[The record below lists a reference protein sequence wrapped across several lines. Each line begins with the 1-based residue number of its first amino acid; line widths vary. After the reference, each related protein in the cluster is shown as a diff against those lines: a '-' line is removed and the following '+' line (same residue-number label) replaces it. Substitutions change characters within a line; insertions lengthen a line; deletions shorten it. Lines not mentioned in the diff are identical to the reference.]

1 MSNTKISLYPLR
13 FQEAYKQT
21 IWGGNRIYQYK
32 GTPAPATGIGETWEI
47 SPMEGDASIVSEGAL
62 KGKSLIEV
70 TEEYGS
76 ELLGQQVYDRFGG
89 KFPLLVK
96 LIDSNQDLSVQVHPN
111 DEYADKHHNG
121 SWGKTEMWY
130 ILEHTDDAQIRA
142 GWRKATTPEQL
153 PELVKTDEVMEYL
166 DSHQPNVGDVFFLP
180 AGKVHTI
187 GAGNLLLEI
196 QQASKITYRLF
207 DFNRKDA
214 QGNTRELHV
223 EDAAKVIDYSL
234 NDHGA
239 EPYDR
244 SAEDKPI
251 LLAECQYFRTHLL
264 QLTEDYECDL
274 VERDSF
280 TILFVEE
287 GVVVVNGEYLLE
299 RGEFLLIP
307 ACIDQLHL
315 ATTGAKVIESYVPR
329 SK

>member
-1 MSNTKISLYPLR
+1 MSNQQIPLYPLR

-32 GTPAPATGIGETWEI
+32 GTTAPAEGIGETWEI
-47 SPMEGDASIVSEGAL
+47 SPMEGDASVVSEGAL

-70 TEEYGS
+70 TEAYGS
-76 ELLGQQVYDRFGG
+76 QLLGQQVFDRFGG

-111 DEYADKHHNG
+111 DSYAEVRHDG

-130 ILEHTDDAQIRA
+130 ILEHTKEAQIRA
-142 GWRKATTPEQL
+142 GWRKQTNPTDL
-153 PELVKTDEVMEYL
+153 PELVKTDEVMQYL
-166 DSHQPNVGDVFFLP
+166 DSHTAHVGDVFYLP

-214 QGNTRELHV
+214 QGNTRELHI
-223 EDAAKVIDYSL
+223 EDAAKVIDYSI

-244 SAEDKPI
+244 TVENHPI
-251 LLAECQYFRTHLL
+251 LLAESPYFRTSLL
-264 QLTEDYECDL
+264 QLTDDYHCDL
-274 VERDSF
+274 SERDSF

-287 GVVVVNGEYLLE
+287 DVVVVNGEVHLE
-299 RGEFLLIP
+299 KGQFLLLP
-307 ACIDQLHL
+307 ACIHQLHL
-315 ATTGAKVIESYVPR
+315 ATTGAKVVESYVP
-329 SK
+329 KV